1 MHKGTAPSHQPKS
14 VTAGSRDSGRG
25 QLWERPT
32 LEEANTLHLPSI
44 IHWPHWPLIGLTG
57 LTGLSLASLASLASH
72 WLSLASHW
80 PLTGLPLAPHRLS
93 LASHWPPTGSHWP
106 PTGPPPALT
115 GNNAQ
120 TKLLCD
126 SCITKHLS
134 CGVLNVSGHDI

>member
-72 WLSLASHW
+72 WLSLALTGLSLASHW
-80 PLTGLPLAPHRLS
+80 PPTGPPPALTGLPLAPHRLS
-93 LASHWPPTGSHWP
+93 LASHWPPTGSHWKQRP
-106 PTGPPPALT
+106 DETSL
-115 GNNAQ
+115 
-120 TKLLCD
+120 
-126 SCITKHLS
+126 
-134 CGVLNVSGHDI
+134 